1 MRIALSSK
9 SFLPNV
15 GGIETSTAMIA
26 RTWRAA
32 GHEVEV
38 VTATPD
44 PAPPTEPFRVTRAW
58 GPRALAAAVGRRK
71 ALAARVKPTPAAVLC
86 QEDARHAVRE
96 MKEGPSSR
104 LVGEGF
110 KPS

>member
-1 MRIALSSK
+1 LRIALCSK
-9 SFLPNV
+9 SLLPNV

-71 ALAARVKPTPAAVLC
+71 ALSARVKSTPAAVLC
-86 QEDARHAVRE
+86 QEDA
-96 MKEGPSSR
+96 
-104 LVGEGF
+104 
-110 KPS
+110 